1 MAIIKTTLNA
11 SKYPKNKKNK
21 KFRNNCDFLK
31 GKVKKVIWK
40 PAKFA
45 KIAKVTR
52 IFYSAAMTTTKHANK
67 YRKNNR
73 NKLSKS
79 SDLYKGE
86 WQRHLFSS
94 DSVKFQTG
102 VISVKKF
109 LSCVKCSQIVPGRI
123 SISFE
128 EFNVSSLY
136 NLADQVLL

>member
-1 MAIIKTTLNA
+1 M
-11 SKYPKNKKNK
+11 
-21 KFRNNCDFLK
+21 K

-45 KIAKVTR
+45 KIAKVTK
-52 IFYSAAMTTTKHANK
+52 IFYSAGTTTTKHANK

-109 LSCVKCSQIVPGRI
+109 LSCVKCSQIVPARSTI
-123 SISFE
+123 SCE
-128 EFNVSSLY
+128 EFNLSSLY